1 MNRLDQIRTT
11 FGFAPKESAVSLGR
25 GHGFPWRKE
34 WLTESQLNH
43 HVHIVGASGFGKTVL
58 LSHIVQDRIA
68 KGKGLLFIDLKGDRE
83 TIEQFTAFVR
93 DAGRLQ
99 DLKVL
104 SLSEHEAS
112 TGYNLLSRATANQLR
127 DKVMKSLEWSEE
139 FYKNQA
145 SGFLLKVLTGLCW
158 LRDNKSQE
166 FGLHELHACVDKP
179 KAIQKLL
186 TEMPLNSGRARVMME
201 EVFTF
206 LSSTEDSRSISG
218 LRVQLESILYS
229 DFGDRFTKLENT
241 LDLFETV
248 RSGKIAFVFLDSR
261 RYGETAKVVGRFIIE
276 DLKSVSAKIDAEIP
290 RSDRKPFTVI
300 IDEFSDLAGDDFIS
314 LLDRARSSRIG
325 IVLAHQEISDLDR
338 ISPEFCGRLMGN
350 TATMFAFLQKRPQS
364 AELIAGIGGTRT
376 VKKKTAQY
384 ETKFFIPIPTGI
396 ESVRETDEFI
406 IHPNIVKSLRV
417 GECVRIGRYP
427 RASANRILVRRK

>member
-1 MNRLDQIRTT
+1 MNQFDQIRTAL
-11 FGFAPKESAVSLGR
+11 GMAPKECAVSLGR

-68 KGKGLLFIDLKGDRE
+68 KGKGLLFVDLKGDRE
-83 TIEQFTAFVR
+83 TIEQFTSFVR

-127 DKVMKSLEWSEE
+127 DKVMKSFEWSEE

-158 LRDNKSQE
+158 LRDNRSQE

-179 KAIQKLL
+179 KAIQKVL
-186 TEMPLNSGRARVMME
+186 TEIPIDSGRARVMME
-201 EVFTF
+201 EAFTF
-206 LSSTEDSRSISG
+206 LSSTDDAKSISG

-229 DFGDRFTKLENT
+229 DFGDRFTNLENT

-248 RSGKIAFVFLDSR
+248 RSGKIVFIFLDSR
-261 RYGETAKVVGRFIIE
+261 RYGETAKVIGRFIIE
-276 DLKSVSAKIDAEIP
+276 DLKAVSAKIDAEIS

-314 LLDRARSSRIG
+314 FLDRARSSRMG

-350 TATMFAFLQKRPQS
+350 TATIFAFLQKRPQS
-364 AELIAGIGGTRT
+364 AELISGIGGTRT
-376 VKKKTAQY
+376 VKKKTTQY
-384 ETKFFIPIPTGI
+384 ETKFFIPVPTGV
-396 ESVRETDEFI
+396 ESVREADEFI
-406 IHPNIVKSLRV
+406 IHPNVVKSLRV

-427 RASANRILVRRK
+427 ISTARRVLIRK

>member
-1 MNRLDQIRTT
+1 MNKLDQIRTT
-11 FGFAPKESAVSLGR
+11 FGFAPKESAVSVGR

-68 KGKGLLFIDLKGDRE
+68 KGKGLLFVDLKGDRE
-83 TIEQFTAFVR
+83 TIEQFTGFVR
-93 DAGRLQ
+93 DAGRLP

-104 SLSEHEAS
+104 SLSKHEAS

-127 DKVMKSLEWSEE
+127 DKIMKSLEWSEE

-186 TEMPLNSGRARVMME
+186 TEIPIDSGRARVMME
-201 EVFTF
+201 EAFTF
-206 LSSTEDSRSISG
+206 LSATDDAKSISG

-229 DFGDRFTKLENT
+229 DFGDRFTNLENT

-248 RSGKIAFVFLDSR
+248 RSGKIVFIFLDSR

-276 DLKSVSAKIDAEIP
+276 DLKAVSAKIDAEI
-290 RSDRKPFTVI
+290 SKGDRKPFTVI

-314 LLDRARSSRIG
+314 FLDRARSSRMG
-325 IVLAHQEISDLDR
+325 IVVAHQEISDLDR

-350 TATMFAFLQKRPQS
+350 TATLFAFLQKRPES
-364 AELIAGIGGTRT
+364 AELISGVAGTRK
-376 VKKKTAQY
+376 VWKKTLQ
-384 ETKFFIPIPTGI
+384 TDSILGI
-396 ESVRETDEFI
+396 EIETGYRSKREADEFNV
-406 IHPNIVKSLRV
+406 HPNEVKSLKV
-417 GECVRIGRYP
+417 GRCVRVSKYP
-427 RASANRILVRRK
+427 CSTTKTLRVRRL